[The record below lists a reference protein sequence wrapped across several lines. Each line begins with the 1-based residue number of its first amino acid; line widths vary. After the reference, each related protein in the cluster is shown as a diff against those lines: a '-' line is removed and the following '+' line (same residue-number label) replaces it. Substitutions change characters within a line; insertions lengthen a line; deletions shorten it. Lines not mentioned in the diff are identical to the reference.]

1 MKKKE
6 QTYIEAIAEIEAI
19 IKKIEDSDLNVD
31 ELSVDVERASEL
43 INFCKSKLYA
53 TEENINK
60 MLENISNK

>member
-1 MKKKE
+1 MKKQE
-6 QTYIEAIAEIEAI
+6 QTYIEAVAEIEII

-31 ELSVDVERASEL
+31 ELSNDVERASQL

-60 MLENISNK
+60 ILDTLK

>member
-1 MKKKE
+1 MKKT
-6 QTYIEAIAEIEAI
+6 QTYVEAIAEIEAI

-31 ELSVDVERASEL
+31 ELGSDVERASEL

-60 MLENISNK
+60 ILENISNK

>member
-1 MKKKE
+1 MGKNE

-31 ELSVDVERASEL
+31 ELGSDVQRATEL

-53 TEENINK
+53 TEESINK
-60 MLENISNK
+60 ILEKL